1 MASVKSLR
9 PKVETQHQKIRAFLA
24 GAAMP
29 TEKKKTAIETLMSLQ
44 RPRRVP
50 YSYNIYTRDI
60 CLKKSNNTHNGR
72 CICAL
77 KAMKRKHPTLRVKKY
92 MWARLRYGDITS
104 KSRKPIKTNPQRATP
119 FSLSCRRMVGNGL
132 KRKWDSSSTK
142 KKIKK
147 KEEENQLIKKKTRDL
162 PRITQYPLVSPAS
175 I

>member
-1 MASVKSLR
+1 MENTPDLPMDRLTPNPITFFLVLVFFHVVPDILERKAVYLFIKLVRVPQYNNVQVVQQRVVASRVPFFDMASVKSLR

-29 TEKKKTAIETLMSLQ
+29 TEKKKTAIETVMSLQ

-60 CLKKSNNTHNGR
+60 CKKKSNNTHSGR

-92 MWARLRYGDITS
+92 M
-104 KSRKPIKTNPQRATP
+104 
-119 FSLSCRRMVGNGL
+119 
-132 KRKWDSSSTK
+132 
-142 KKIKK
+142 
-147 KEEENQLIKKKTRDL
+147 
-162 PRITQYPLVSPAS
+162 
-175 I
+175 

>member
-1 MASVKSLR
+1 MSCLGLLPRSSRHPRAQGRLFVYKTRARTSVQQRIGSIVASRVPFFDMASVKSLR

-92 MWARLRYGDITS
+92 M
-104 KSRKPIKTNPQRATP
+104 
-119 FSLSCRRMVGNGL
+119 
-132 KRKWDSSSTK
+132 
-142 KKIKK
+142 
-147 KEEENQLIKKKTRDL
+147 
-162 PRITQYPLVSPAS
+162 
-175 I
+175 